1 MDPRT
6 NALREWW
13 TAQSDREATEAVIA
27 LALQEV
33 TTARRTD
40 RDRYEEDNDEM
51 GEKR

>member
-1 MDPRT
+1 MESRRRKIQQW
-6 NALREWW
+6 LR
-13 TAQSDREATEAVIA
+13 AQTEHEATEAVIA
-27 LALQEV
+27 LAMEEV